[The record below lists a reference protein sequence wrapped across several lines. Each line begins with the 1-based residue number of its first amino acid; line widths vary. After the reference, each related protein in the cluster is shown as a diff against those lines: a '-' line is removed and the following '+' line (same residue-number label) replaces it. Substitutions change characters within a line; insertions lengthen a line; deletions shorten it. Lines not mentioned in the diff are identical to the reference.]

1 MDGMT
6 VEVAHIISVGKLFL
20 CSDINLNSFMLK
32 THIGLNEVKQNLSNI
47 LLLSWFQMSLW

>member
-6 VEVAHIISVGKLFL
+6 VVMDHIISVGKLFL
-20 CSDINLNSFMLK
+20 CSDINLNSFTLK
-32 THIGLNEVKQNLSNI
+32 THLGLNEVKQNMSNI